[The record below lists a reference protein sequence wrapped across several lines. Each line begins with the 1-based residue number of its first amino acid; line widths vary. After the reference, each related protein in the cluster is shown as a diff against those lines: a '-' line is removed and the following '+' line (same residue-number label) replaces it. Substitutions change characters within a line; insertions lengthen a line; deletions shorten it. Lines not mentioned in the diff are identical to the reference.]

1 MKITVGAGI
10 DNYIKALDQL
20 TLRAEPQIKQAV
32 YVGGGMVADAVRS
45 AINDLPPRRGKFT
58 EPPVSGVTKSQKQG
72 LLDGL
77 GISSMRNDGGFINV
91 HIGFDGYNSTITD
104 NWPRGVP
111 NALVAR
117 SVESGTSWLKKHP
130 FIAPAVRSV
139 KTAAEM
145 AMAAKFDEVIRKD
158 FGG

>member
-1 MKITVGAGI
+1 MKITVGTGI
-10 DNYIKALDQL
+10 DNYIRELDKL

-32 YVGGGMVADAVRS
+32 YVGGGIVADAVRKS
-45 AINDLPPRRGKFT
+45 IEALPSRTGKFK
-58 EPPVSGVTKSQKQG
+58 EPPVSGVTAAQKAG
-72 LLDGL
+72 LLEGL
-77 GISSMRNDGGFINV
+77 GISPMRNDSGYINV
-91 HIGFDGYNSTITD
+91 HVGMDGYNKTITE

-117 SVESGTSWLKKHP
+117 SLESGTSWLKKHP

-139 KTAAEM
+139 KTQAEM
-145 AMAAKFDEVIRKD
+145 AMAAEFDKAIAKD